1 MHGFSIF
8 QQVRM
13 LNSVGFFQIRI
24 FVVFFRISDT
34 WFFFGLSSSDGHWGR
49 RDRGFKKKLT
59 DIGLFCFSAIVG
71 FETIN
76 YAVYQD
82 CWI

>member
-1 MHGFSIF
+1 
-8 QQVRM
+8 M
-13 LNSVGFFQIRI
+13 LDSVGFLLDSDIRCLLQDNGYL
-24 FVVFFRISDT
+24 V
-34 WFFFGLSSSDGHWGR
+34 FFGLSSSNGHLGR
-49 RDRGFKKKLT
+49 YDKGFKKKLT

-76 YAVYQD
+76 YSVYQD